1 MTGIDTVI
9 HTIETIIRQGNDLTE
24 FQQNV
29 RDRVDVGFLHP
40 PLVSIH
46 LATLRYPLIARDLAA
61 KHIARD

>member
-9 HTIETIIRQGNDLTE
+9 HTIETIIRQGNDLAE

-29 RDRVDVGFLHP
+29 RDRVDEEFLHP

-46 LATLRYPLIARDLAA
+46 LVMLRYPLIARDLAA
-61 KHIARD
+61 KHISRD